1 MHAVH
6 GAMTIRREREKR
18 EKRRQSRIERSN
30 SKSPRNSDV
39 SNLEKGEAGQRDL
52 PDPPKPPKPESSLT
66 AFHLGVVFILL
77 GFLMVFSAM
86 ITNSMVEGDWSHLLG
101 VGVTFIMV
109 GLIMVMVN
117 RIITAREEEELAKY
131 VTTRL
136 ARTRSGYHIGRDID
150 NQDRLLQTKPP
161 QRSAS
166 ARLAPKSATGSN
178 HINSKSASMRR
189 SNSARRKNSSVPPES
204 SRTPPRSSS
213 NHSHLAVKN
222 SASLPEHGQHGG
234 PGGSASGPGSRGPAS
249 GVGQKDAGS
258 SASDTIPNAEVMV
271 TETETLLP
279 KKDNKPA
286 LIVTKETSMKRTS
299 STRRSRQISLSST

>member
-39 SNLEKGEAGQRDL
+39 SNLEKGEAGQSNL

-136 ARTRSGYHIGRDID
+136 ARTRSGYHIGRDLD
-150 NQDRLLQTKPP
+150 NQDRLLVQAKPP

-189 SNSARRKNSSVPPES
+189 ANNVRRKNSSVPPES
-204 SRTPPRSSS
+204 S
-213 NHSHLAVKN
+213 
-222 SASLPEHGQHGG
+222 
-234 PGGSASGPGSRGPAS
+234 
-249 GVGQKDAGS
+249 
-258 SASDTIPNAEVMV
+258 
-271 TETETLLP
+271 
-279 KKDNKPA
+279 
-286 LIVTKETSMKRTS
+286 
-299 STRRSRQISLSST
+299 